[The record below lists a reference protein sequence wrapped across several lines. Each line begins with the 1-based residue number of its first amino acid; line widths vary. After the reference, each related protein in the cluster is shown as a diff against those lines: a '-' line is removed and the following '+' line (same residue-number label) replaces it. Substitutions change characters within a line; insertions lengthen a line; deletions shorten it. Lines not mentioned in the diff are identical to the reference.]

1 VSGSAQ
7 VSDNARVFG
16 DAQALGSAQVFTSL
30 KIASGKVFGIKHK
43 GETIQ
48 EITIPDSEDKLIG
61 KKIS

>member
-1 VSGSAQ
+1 MREYSFLTSA
-7 VSDNARVFG
+7 SWRISIRG
-16 DAQALGSAQVFTSL
+16 TSL